1 MPYLTEL
8 MLPSLALAGIAFG
21 LSFQYHKN
29 AAFFIFTLFFI
40 LSDVVNPVLFINN
53 EKMYRESPWGYV
65 KDFDFSFNQLLLSYA
80 DSEFIFVV
88 IAALM
93 LVFFAVSCKMTNG
106 FAGTLPTATTP
117 EIQLRNEKII
127 GISIVALAALNFLL
141 YHYRLGI
148 TGLQGGAPYHLFGL
162 THYVRSYFLPVIL
175 ALLLGKYTPSKFTVV
190 LIFLYAFLAGI
201 ASASR
206 FVAVIPV
213 LILIYK
219 FNQRKQYGLIAFS
232 IAYCLLLWLTIS
244 TSRILTFS
252 KERYDMLH
260 VIYFSL
266 TENSGESI
274 VGFFDLVSGRLSG
287 AQQVVLAYQLKGVGN
302 CNHIVSFF
310 LGDSICT
317 NTALEVFNLDLSG
330 TGYGVGLSVI
340 PSIMISSPSRWDYIL
355 PSLLIGIFL
364 VLTNIIHKH
373 ISRVGGFPLLAY
385 LYLIFSC
392 IFLFAGPL
400 RFFYYL
406 HAAAFV
412 VLGILAYWRKKR
424 RCPYEGS

>member
-1 MPYLTEL
+1 
-8 MLPSLALAGIAFG
+8 MLPVLALVSIVFG
-21 LSFQYHKN
+21 LSFQLHKN
-29 AAFFIFTLFFI
+29 AAFFVFTLFFI
-40 LSDVVNPVLFINN
+40 LSDVVNPVFFINN

-65 KDFDFSFNQLLLSYA
+65 KDFDFSFNQLLLSYV
-80 DSEFIFVV
+80 DSEFIFL
-88 IAALM
+88 IITALM
-93 LVFFAVSCKMTNG
+93 LVFFAIGRKMMSG
-106 FAGTLPTATTP
+106 SAGTLPAVTIP
-117 EIQLRNEKII
+117 EIRLRNEKSIAI
-127 GISIVALAALNFLL
+127 GIICLIGLNFLL

-162 THYVRSYFLPVIL
+162 THYVRSYFLPVVF
-175 ALLLGKYTPSKFTVV
+175 ALLLGKYTPNKFIVI
-190 LIFLYAFLAGI
+190 LIFIYAFLAGI

-213 LILIYK
+213 LILMYN
-219 FNQRKQYGLIAFS
+219 FYQRKKYGLIAFS
-232 IAYCLLLWLTIS
+232 IVYCVLLWLTIS

-274 VGFFDLVSGRLSG
+274 VGFFDLISGRLSG
-287 AQQVVLAYQLKGVGN
+287 SQQVVLAYQLKGLEN

-330 TGYGVGLSVI
+330 TGYGIGLSVI
-340 PSIMISSPSRWDYIL
+340 PSIIISSTSRWDYIL
-355 PSLLIGIFL
+355 PSLLIGVFL
-364 VLTNIIHKH
+364 ILTNIVYKY
-373 ISRVGGFPLLAY
+373 ISKLGDFPMLAY

-406 HAAAFV
+406 HAATLV
-412 VLGILAYWRKKR
+412 MLCILTYWRKKR
-424 RCPYEGS
+424 CGPYYGS